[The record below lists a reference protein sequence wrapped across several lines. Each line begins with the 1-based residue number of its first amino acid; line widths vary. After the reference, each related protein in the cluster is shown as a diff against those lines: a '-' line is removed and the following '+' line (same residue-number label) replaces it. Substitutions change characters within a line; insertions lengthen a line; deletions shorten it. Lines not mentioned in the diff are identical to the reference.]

1 MEEITAQEFW
11 KLQDRL
17 SEIEQ
22 TTGKL
27 QVLRFGDNDLLY
39 RRGFKKW
46 FRSLTTEGGVRIYF
60 ADPSLV
66 LTFLRKG

>member
-11 KLQDRL
+11 KLQDKL
-17 SEIEQ
+17 SEIEE

-27 QVLRFGDNDLLY
+27 DVVKYGDNDLLY

-46 FRSLTTEGGVRIYF
+46 FRSLTMFETGQRIYF
-60 ADPSLV
+60 ADPSLIRE
-66 LTFLRKG
+66 FLK